1 MLFQVFSVFLF
12 CVIFAAV
19 VAFVFL
25 PVIIAHKRKHRNKW
39 VIAVLVVFSLFI
51 VGVPGVILWVVALAW
66 SLYKESDKAAQ
77 GIPVPKGPPG
87 PMGVRGENGVLSME
101 EAAKLMASGEFA
113 DGNPPGPTIS
123 KRNKRGVVT
132 VPLSK
137 SGRRK

>member
-77 GIPVPKGPPG
+77 GIPGPQG
-87 PMGVRGENGVLSME
+87 PMGPMGLRGLDGEPAVSPNVTE
-101 EAAKLMASGEFA
+101 ESTKG
-113 DGNPPGPTIS
+113 T
-123 KRNKRGVVT
+123 VT

-137 SGRRK
+137 SGRRRK

>member
-25 PVIIAHKRKHRNKW
+25 PVIIAYKRKHRNKW
-39 VIAVLVVFSLFI
+39 VVFVLTVFSLFI
-51 VGVPGVILWVVALAW
+51 VGVPGIILWVIALAW
-66 SLYKESDKAAQ
+66 SLYKESEKVVVQ
-77 GIPVPKGPPG
+77 GQMGPVG
-87 PMGVRGENGVLSME
+87 PMGPQGQKGDDAEPVVAPLGKAGST
-101 EAAKLMASGEFA
+101 KG
-113 DGNPPGPTIS
+113 T
-123 KRNKRGVVT
+123 VT

>member
-66 SLYKESDKAAQ
+66 SLYKESEKVLQ
-77 GIPVPKGPPG
+77 GPPG
-87 PMGVRGENGVLSME
+87 PQGPAGPMGARGVLSME
-101 EAAKLMASGEFA
+101 EAAKLMDSGEFA
-113 DGNPPGPTIS
+113 DGNPTGPTIS
-123 KRNKRGVVT
+123 KRNKKGVVT